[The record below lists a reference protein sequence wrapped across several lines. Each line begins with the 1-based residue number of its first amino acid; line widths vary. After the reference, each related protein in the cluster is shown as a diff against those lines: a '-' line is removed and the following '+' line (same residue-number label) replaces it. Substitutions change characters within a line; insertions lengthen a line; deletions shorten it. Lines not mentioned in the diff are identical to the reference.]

1 MKKIYALLLTAAVL
15 INFTGCYDVEEIS
28 YTVAAIALGIDK
40 GENMRYSISFQ
51 IEKSGSNTEENE
63 EEKKKS
69 ELITVEAP
77 TISAAYE
84 RANDMSSVHIS
95 IDNLKMVLL
104 SEELCRE
111 GISGVVSELM
121 CDMNLKNNAAMAV
134 TATTAEEMLEKIAP
148 EDEEYISSFYQRVL
162 FNKYKITADFF
173 LIEEVYFN
181 LLSETG
187 QDIMLPMVNYR
198 ESRDDANAEKLKIG
212 AMRKEE
218 GFETE
223 FFGGALFRDGVMN
236 GYLSELDMMA
246 AALIYGDFKSQKVS
260 VEYPEGSGE
269 YVVIELKQQRAP
281 SIETSKENGNISEKI
296 KLKLTATY
304 QYAGENKSYAEFNS
318 RFTEYLKKEI
328 NALCMNLMEKT
339 VKKEGADVISVGKR
353 LRKCFWDNKSFE
365 EFDYKNKISDGDYEV
380 FVFLDMKNGGR
391 FVFK

>member
-1 MKKIYALLLTAAVL
+1 MKKIYALLLTATVL
-15 INFTGCYDVEEIS
+15 INLTGCYDVEEIS

-40 GENMRYSISFQ
+40 GENMQYSVSFQ

-63 EEKKKS
+63 EEKKQI

-77 TISAAYE
+77 TVSAAYE

-111 GISGVVSELM
+111 GIRRIVSELM

-162 FNKYKITADFF
+162 FNKYKITTDFF

-198 ESRDDANAEKLKIG
+198 GASGANEEKIKIG
-212 AMRKEE
+212 AMHKEE

-269 YVVIELKQQRAP
+269 YVVIELKQQRPP
-281 SIETSKENGNISEKI
+281 SIETKTENGNISENI

-304 QYAGENKSYAEFNS
+304 QYVGESKSYGEFNL
-318 RFTEYLKKEI
+318 RFTEYLKNEI
-328 NALCMNLMEKT
+328 NALCMNLIEKT

-353 LRKCFWDNKSFE
+353 LRKCFWNNKSLE
-365 EFDYKNKISDGDYEV
+365 EFNYKNKISDGNYEV